1 MNKKF
6 EKPYAYDKIK
16 ELYGKNL
23 ADKLSKDPVHK
34 WRMET
39 GLELIHKEPTLDE
52 QERIWK
58 NWQLMSDEEKEI
70 SDKKCLEISGMTNEE
85 LNDWI
90 MKNHWNKLNK
100 FDLTYKNIIKN
111 MENK

>member
-1 MNKKF
+1 MNKF
-6 EKPYAYDKIK
+6 EKPYTYDECLKF
-16 ELYGKNL
+16 YGKDL
-23 ADKLSKDPVHK
+23 ADKLLNDPVHK

-39 GLELIHKEPTLDE
+39 GLELIHKEPILDE

-58 NWQLMSDEEKEI
+58 NWQLMSDDENEI

-85 LNDWI
+85 LNNWI
-90 MKNHWNKLNK
+90 MKTYWNKLNK
-100 FDLTYKNIIKN
+100 FDLTYNSIIKN

>member
-1 MNKKF
+1 MTF
-6 EKPYAYDKIK
+6 Q
-16 ELYGKNL
+16 
-23 ADKLSKDPVHK
+23 PVFAEETCCSDEYRCFQSVI
-34 WRMET
+34 WACIEGLLCRMET

>member
-1 MNKKF
+1 MNKF
-6 EKPYAYDKIK
+6 EKPYTYDECLKF
-16 ELYGKNL
+16 YGKDL
-23 ADKLSKDPVHK
+23 ADKLLNDPVHK
-34 WRMET
+34 WRMKT

-70 SDKKCLEISGMTNEE
+70 SNKKCLEISGMTNEE
-85 LNDWI
+85 LHNWI
-90 MKNHWNKLNK
+90 MKKYWNKLNK
-100 FDLTYKNIIKN
+100 FDLTYNNIIKN